1 MKIAFFE
8 LDYHY
13 TDIVSF
19 CNLMFKTDYEITIYT
34 TFDLFKRLENQ
45 NFISRYKWIIK
56 QKDIKVATFLALN
69 KSQINENDLIYF
81 STIASGYS
89 AFYKF
94 DFKPKTVL
102 RIHNVNTYLSP
113 FKNIH
118 FEFSYFYFRKAL
130 YYIWNDIIKQN
141 SLYYIPK
148 LVKKVDFITFPE
160 LSIQNYV
167 LENRLLTKEKI
178 FRYIPV
184 SFPNFKKISNQNT
197 LHISVIGLIDE
208 RKRDYLSVLEAFKII
223 APKLNKNI
231 NLTIL
236 GKPVGKYGQKV
247 ISKFKTE
254 LKSEKLSIT
263 VFNTFIPQDIFEQEL
278 EKTNLILAPIQEQL
292 VFGIFN
298 EYCSKTKTT
307 GSLSDM
313 IRMGIPLL
321 IPNNITI
328 EPDLKPYI
336 ESYSTPS
343 DLANILLNYSENMDL
358 ITLKTEKLRSFL
370 LSDFDNNDISQL
382 F

>member
-19 CNLMFKTDYEITIYT
+19 CNLMLKTDYEITIYT
-34 TFDLFKRLENQ
+34 SFDLFKRLESQ
-45 NFISRYKWIIK
+45 NFISRYNWIIK
-56 QKDIKVATFLALN
+56 KKDVNVAAFLALH
-69 KSQINENDLIYF
+69 KSQINDNDLIYF

-94 DFKPKTVL
+94 DFNPKTVL
-102 RIHNVNTYLSP
+102 RIHNANAYLNP

-130 YYIWNDIIKQN
+130 YYLWNDIIKQN
-141 SLYYIPK
+141 SFYYIPK
-148 LVKKVDFITFPE
+148 LVNKIDFITFPE

-167 LENRLLTKEKI
+167 LENRLIPKEKI

-184 SFPNFKKISNQNT
+184 SFPNFKKISTQNT

-208 RKRDYLSVLEAFKII
+208 RKRDYLSVLEAFKIV

-236 GKPVGKYGQKV
+236 GKPVGKYGLKV

-254 LKSEKLSIT
+254 LKSEKLTVT
-263 VFNTFIPQDIFEQEL
+263 VFDTFIPQDVFELEL
-278 EKTNLILAPIQEQL
+278 EKTNLILAPVQEQL

-321 IPNNITI
+321 MPQNIDVEPN
-328 EPDLKPYI
+328 LKPYV
-336 ESYSTPS
+336 ESYSTPL
-343 DLANILLNYSENMDL
+343 DLANILLDYSENRTE

-370 LSDFDNNDISQL
+370 LSKYQDFSYFDD

>member
-34 TFDLFKRLENQ
+34 SFDLFKRLESQ

-56 QKDIKVATFLALN
+56 KKDINVAAFLALH
-69 KSQINENDLIYF
+69 KSQINDNDLIYF

-102 RIHNVNTYLSP
+102 RIHNANAYLNP
-113 FKNIH
+113 FKNFH

-130 YYIWNDIIKQN
+130 YYLWNDIIKQN

-148 LVKKVDFITFPE
+148 LVNKIDFITFPE
-160 LSIQNYV
+160 LTIQNYV
-167 LENRLLTKEKI
+167 LENRLISKEKT

-184 SFPNFKKISNQNT
+184 SFPNFKTISTQNT
-197 LHISVIGLIDE
+197 LHVSVIGLIDE
-208 RKRDYLSVLEAFKII
+208 RKRDYLSVLEAFKIV

-254 LKSEKLSIT
+254 LKSEKLSVT
-263 VFNTFIPQDIFEQEL
+263 VFETFIPQDVFELEL
-278 EKTNLILAPIQEQL
+278 EKTNLILAPVQEQL

-321 IPNNITI
+321 MPQNIDVEPN
-328 EPDLKPYI
+328 LKPYV

-343 DLANILLNYSENMDL
+343 DLANILLDYSENRSEID
-358 ITLKTEKLRSFL
+358 LKTEKLRSFL
-370 LSDFDNNDISQL
+370 LSKYQDFAYFDDL
-382 F
+382 